1 MVTSTKR
8 IGNDIIE
15 LKQPKY
21 ERISTHTARRSFVTV
36 MLNKG
41 IPPKAIM
48 SITGHKSIKTFN
60 SYYRPTVTDS
70 QKFMKQVWG
79 DESVLKIA

>member
-1 MVTSTKR
+1 
-8 IGNDIIE
+8 
-15 LKQPKY
+15 
-21 ERISTHTARRSFVTV
+21 

-41 IPPKAIM
+41 IPPKVVM